1 MLKRVFIPNRG
12 EIALRII
19 RACKELG
26 ITSIIGYSEADRES
40 LPVKLADEK
49 ICIGPASPI
58 DSYLNIPSILSA
70 MEVTHADSVHPGYG
84 FVSENPFFVEV
95 CHSSK
100 ITFIGPDPE
109 CLRLMGDKSEAR
121 RTVKKSRLPVIPGV
135 DSLVD
140 FDDALKQAKKIGF
153 PVMIKASAGGGG
165 RGMRVARSVDEFTN
179 FWPACQQEA
188 KIAFDNPSLYIEK
201 FIERPRHIE
210 IQVLA
215 DEYGNTFVF
224 PERDCSLQRR
234 HQKLIE
240 ETPSPVVDIYLRRK
254 LQKIARK
261 ICKVIKYKSAGTIE
275 FLLGGRK
282 PYFMEMNTRIQVE
295 HPITEMITGFD
306 LVKSQIQIAS
316 GEKIRCRRCFVPF
329 NGHSIECRINA
340 ENPDK
345 DFLPCP
351 GRITKL
357 ILPGGPGIR
366 VDTHIYEGYVIPPYY
381 DSLLA
386 KLISCGRTRQEAI
399 VRMLR
404 ALSEMKI
411 EGVATTIDFYKK
423 VLEHPVFQSGR
434 YYVGWLEKIQSEKK
448 NQELV
453 IQHQEGKR

>member
-12 EIALRII
+12 EIAVRII

-26 ITSIIGYSEADRES
+26 ISSILGYSEADRDS
-40 LPVKLADEK
+40 LAAQIADEK
-49 ICIGPASPI
+49 ICIGPATPLE
-58 DSYLNIPSILSA
+58 SYLNIPAILSA
-70 MEVTHADSVHPGYG
+70 MDVTHADSVHPGYG
-84 FVSENPFFVEV
+84 FLSENPFFVEICEASRIV
-95 CHSSK
+95 
-100 ITFIGPDPE
+100 FIGPGAE
-109 CLRLMGDKSEAR
+109 QIRLMGDKSEAR

-140 FDDALKQAKKIGF
+140 LEDASRQARKIGF

-165 RGMRVARSVDEFTN
+165 RGMRIARNIDEFCA

-215 DEYGNTFVF
+215 DDYGNILAF

-240 ETPSPVVDIYLRRK
+240 ETPSPAVDSGLRRK

-261 ICKVIKYKSAGTIE
+261 ICKVIKYRSAGTIE
-275 FLLGGRK
+275 FLMGGRHA
-282 PYFMEMNTRIQVE
+282 YFMEMNTRIQVE

-306 LVKSQIQIAS
+306 LVKNQIEIAG
-316 GEKIRCRRCFVPF
+316 GEKIRFPHRIVPF
-329 NGHSIECRINA
+329 TGHSIECRINA
-340 ENPDK
+340 EDPER
-345 DFLPCP
+345 DFLPSP
-351 GRITKL
+351 GKIRRL

-366 VDTHIYEGYVIPPYY
+366 VDTHIYEGYTIPPYY

-386 KLISCGRTRQEAI
+386 KLVSYGKTRQEAI
-399 VRMLR
+399 ARMYR
-404 ALSEMKI
+404 ALEEMKI
-411 EGVATTIDFYKK
+411 EGVSSTIDFYKT

-434 YYVGWLEKIQSEKK
+434 YYVGWLEKIIIESKS
-448 NQELV
+448 
-453 IQHQEGKR
+453 KRNSVSVL